1 MNKLCLSLVTAGC
14 CGGALAADPLAQTA
28 PPPPFEPRADAAL
41 LFAATDRQAALD
53 QALRGAAPR
62 LRFGMLPAT
71 PALDLLAPSGA
82 LAPLLLDGRGKR
94 MLSSAEFEQ
103 KMGRGTGIVSF
114 GLLRESGGAPGMQQ
128 SMSMLLSTRPT
139 TRFTSLSL
147 GYAFSPRSS
156 LMAMAS
162 YGKTEGIGS
171 PDSLLAQ
178 VSSVRTLA
186 YSAGYV
192 RRQLWADNDRLAL
205 TWSMPAKVRSGSLEY
220 SGTASLAADAGA
232 PGGVAGAYLA
242 SAPAAL
248 GAARLNLRPT
258 ATEHDLEFSY
268 TRAYGRDGSRGRLT
282 GALMWRLNPGHDAN
296 AAPDLLMGV
305 RYSYGF

>member
-53 QALRGAAPR
+53 QALRGSAPR
-62 LRFGMLPAT
+62 LRFGVLPAT

-147 GYAFSPRSS
+147 GYAFSPRSA

-205 TWSMPAKVRSGSLEY
+205 TWSMPAKVRSGSLAF
-220 SGTASLAADAGA
+220 SGAGGMDGAAGA
-232 PGGVAGAYLA
+232 AGVVGVVGVN
-242 SAPAAL
+242 PAAL

-268 TRAYGRDGSRGRLT
+268 TRTYGRDGSRGRLT

-296 AAPDLLMGV
+296 AGPDLLTGV